1 MRKPR
6 SRTTAKQQ
14 ATTDESAGPG
24 TRVGCPP
31 HRCSGAT
38 GSTEG
43 QGAGEAGVQAALAS
57 SPGLEGHGGGS
68 YRHLLVRLM
77 PHPPAAPAGS
87 SRQSLPL
94 QFLSPLPLVNTQ
106 VTPTPD
112 TFPLCLICRCL
123 TQDCLAL
130 ESVVSKKR
138 LACTKSYERRVSEV

>member
-24 TRVGCPP
+24 TRVGCP
-31 HRCSGAT
+31 HTAAQGR
-38 GSTEG
+38 
-43 QGAGEAGVQAALAS
+43 QGAQEDRVQVKQGVQAALAS
-57 SPGLEGHGGGS
+57 SPGLEGHGGSS